1 MASPLHGD
9 DLAAAAV
16 MYRRLA
22 ARVIE
27 LAFRDLQAPACAPG
41 DRESART
48 FLAGSPI
55 LLHWCHVA
63 AVDPRRVIARASEI
77 CRPLEP

>member
-1 MASPLHGD
+1 MASPPFGD
-9 DLAAAAV
+9 DLAAAGV
-16 MYRRLA
+16 TYRRLA

-27 LAFRDLQAPACAPG
+27 LAFRDLQAPACAAG

-55 LLHWCHVA
+55 LLHWCQVA
-63 AVDPRRVIARASEI
+63 ALDPRRVIAHARAI
-77 CRPLEP
+77 GLQRP